1 MGKPKN
7 VAYKRSWKNLLI
19 NARYQLRFTLFMV
32 LVTAVLMTFL
42 GIWVMKRASRATEV
56 SIANVQ
62 GNPEVFPQ
70 PEQEI
75 AHLRGR
81 ERMVGWLLAG
91 TGALICL
98 GLFAYGIKMTH
109 KVAGPL
115 FKVTSYF
122 DKVRDRKY
130 DTVYNLRKGDQL
142 VEFYEHFKECHAA
155 LKKKEQEDIDR
166 LRELIKAADAENLAK
181 KSPEVGKEL
190 DNLREVLKHKEA
202 SLG

>member
-7 VAYKRSWKNLLI
+7 VPYKRSWKNLLI
-19 NARYQLRFTLFMV
+19 NARYKLRFTLFMV
-32 LVTAVLMTFL
+32 LVTAILMAFL
-42 GIWVMKRASRATEV
+42 GVWVMKRASRATEV

-81 ERMVGWLLAG
+81 EHMVGWLLGG
-91 TGALICL
+91 TGILICL

-166 LRELIKAADAENLAK
+166 LRELIKAADDDSLAK
-181 KSPEVGKEL
+181 KSPDVGKEL